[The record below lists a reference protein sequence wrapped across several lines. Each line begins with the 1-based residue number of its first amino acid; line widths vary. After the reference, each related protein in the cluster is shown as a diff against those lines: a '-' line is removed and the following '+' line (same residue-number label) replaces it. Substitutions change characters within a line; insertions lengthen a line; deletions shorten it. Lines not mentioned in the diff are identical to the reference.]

1 MNTRLKQNLA
11 GILMTV
17 GTLGAASAIA
27 IAADYHFAGTWKGTY
42 TAPAPTPG
50 AGAGGAAP
58 TAGTAS
64 AAGTAQPATDGASG
78 GGGGIGGGG
87 GGGRTKGGGG
97 APGGGFGG
105 GGSVPSSGPQKITM
119 RVKVSKEGDKAT
131 GNFTMGSASP
141 EDIREGKIAGNKLTF
156 KTGTPPAAIYDYDAV
171 LIGEDLNVTRT
182 AEGGRG
188 GRPQSFTLKGGK

>member
-1 MNTRLKQNLA
+1 MNTRLKQKLA
-11 GILMTV
+11 GILITV
-17 GTLGAASAIA
+17 GTIGIASAIA

-64 AAGTAQPATDGASG
+64 ASGTTPAATDGASSS
-78 GGGGIGGGG
+78 GGIGG

-97 APGGGFGG
+97 APPGGGFGG
-105 GGSVPSSGPQKITM
+105 GGGFPSSGPQKITM
-119 RVKVSKEGDKAT
+119 RVKVNKEGDKAT
-131 GNFTMGSASP
+131 GNFTMGSAQP
-141 EDIREGKIAGNKLTF
+141 EDIREGKISGNKMTF

-188 GRPQSFTLKGGK
+188 GRPQTFTLKVGK